1 MGRPRP
7 VEGRSARTRRA
18 RCPRQLAAPRAHLHA
33 PAPPGTRHRLRGRE
47 RAVGARGPA
56 GDPQEIARV
65 VAFLLSDDATY
76 ITGEEVVVDGGL
88 TSGGLYHRILA
99 GLAGKP

>member
-7 VEGRSARTRRA
+7 VEGRRPRTRRA
-18 RCPRQLAAPRAHLHA
+18 RRPRQLAPPRPHLHTLLHQA
-33 PAPPGTRHRLRGRE
+33 PDTTFVDESLRS
-47 RAVGARGPA
+47 VPA
-56 GDPQEIARV
+56 AAGGPQEIARV
-65 VAFLLSDDATY
+65 VAFLLSDDAAY

-99 GLAGKP
+99 GLASRP

>member
-1 MGRPRP
+1 M
-7 VEGRSARTRRA
+7 
-18 RCPRQLAAPRAHLHA
+18 
-33 PAPPGTRHRLRGRE
+33 
-47 RAVGARGPA
+47 PA
-56 GDPQEIARV
+56 GRLATPEEIARV

-99 GLAGKP
+99 GLVSKP